1 MARLKNS
8 VIRNDSSFHTIC
20 EAHIKMGECYFKL
33 GKTTDALKSL
43 EKGKRLSEKQFFW
56 GLAIDANTLISKIK
70 KKNN

>member
-1 MARLKNS
+1 
-8 VIRNDSSFHTIC
+8 
-20 EAHIKMGECYFKL
+20 MGECYFKL